1 MEIKKDPTLLCD
13 RDTNEQSC
21 QVDPQDCQ
29 RQITNTYTLF
39 YYPHIKA
46 FPIFHREKNTKQD
59 SHTRKIIISTKQKE
73 NFDIH
78 KHVSTR
84 IIMRPLSTNTHT
96 NALLSRLNFLP
107 ERNKIERHPKKAKKG
122 KNLAINP
129 FW

>member
-46 FPIFHREKNTKQD
+46 FPIFHREKHKTRFSHPENNNFQKTKRKFRHPQ
-59 SHTRKIIISTKQKE
+59 TR
-73 NFDIH
+73 F
-78 KHVSTR
+78 
-84 IIMRPLSTNTHT
+84 NTHH
-96 NALLSRLNFLP
+96 NAPSFNQHTH
-107 ERNKIERHPKKAKKG
+107 ERFA
-122 KNLAINP
+122 
-129 FW
+129 FTS